1 MTERMTAAG
10 RARPT
15 GAAGESPALTGAT
28 WAALISASLGWM
40 FDSMDL
46 NIFTL
51 LIFPSISELIGSKN
65 PADIAAVSGA
75 IIAIKLFAW
84 GVGGVVFGVVADRI
98 GRARTMIITILIY
111 SIFTGLSGLAQN
123 VFQLAV
129 LQGLAGVGI
138 GGEWAAGAA
147 LVAEVWPEG
156 SRTKALQVMQMS
168 FSFGN
173 FIAAGVNIVLAPYGW
188 RWVLAAG
195 ALPGL
200 ITLFIRRYVPE
211 PARWVA
217 ARERQRSAG
226 ADDRAAATLA
236 AIFRPPFRRRTIV
249 GVVIALAMM
258 IGAWGGTTLIPVWI
272 NQLLGAAATPSA
284 RANAVSQAVIVMNLG
299 AIVGYLSLMWLTQ
312 AIGRRP
318 SYFISATM
326 AFVMSAVMFTRA
338 TTIQDILVYVFFYGI
353 FAVGGFG
360 NFAAYLPEL
369 FPTRMRATGQGFC
382 WNAARAVTGV
392 GPLVAGRLV
401 GVVGSVPLAALAVS
415 WVFLVGSVAIWF
427 GPETRGVPLE
437 D

>member
-1 MTERMTAAG
+1 MDTRALTPER
-10 RARPT
+10 
-15 GAAGESPALTGAT
+15 GAAMSPSPEVTAGS
-28 WAALISASLGWM
+28 WAALASACLGWM

-51 LIFPSISELIGSKN
+51 LIYPCISELIGSRN
-65 PADIAAVSGA
+65 PADIARVGGA
-75 IIAIKLFAW
+75 IIAVKLLAW

-98 GRARTMIITILIY
+98 GRARTMVVTILIY
-111 SIFTGLSGLAQN
+111 SIFTGLSGLAQTTG
-123 VFQLAV
+123 QLAL
-129 LQGLAGVGI
+129 LQALAGIGI

-147 LVAEVWPEG
+147 LVAEVWPES

-173 FIAAGVNIVLAPYGW
+173 FIAAGVNIALGPYGW

-195 ALPGL
+195 AAPAL
-200 ITLFIRRYVPE
+200 ITLFIRKYVPE
-211 PARWVA
+211 PARWLA
-217 ARERQRSAG
+217 ARERQRVSVG
-226 ADDRAAATLA
+226 ADRAASTFM
-236 AIFRPPFRRRTIV
+236 AIFQPPYRRRTIV

-272 NQLLGAAATPSA
+272 NQLLGAGATPGA
-284 RANAVSQAVIVMNLG
+284 RANAVSRAVIMTNVG
-299 AIVGYLSLMWLTQ
+299 AIVGYVSLMWLTQ

-318 SYFISATM
+318 SYFVSATM
-326 AFVMSAVMFTRA
+326 AFVTSAVMFTQAA
-338 TTIQDILVYVFFYGI
+338 TVDSIYVHIFFYGI

-360 NFAAYLPEL
+360 NFATYLPEL
-369 FPTRMRATGQGFC
+369 FPTRIRATGQGFC

-392 GPLVAGRLV
+392 GPLVSGALV
-401 GVVGSVPLAALAVS
+401 GATGSVPMAALAVS

-427 GPETRGVPLE
+427 GPETRGAPLE